1 MSIVWTNFNK
11 LPYVIIKMKKI
22 LFILVNFMLST
33 YVTVS
38 AQRAVKVDGVI
49 YTVEDASGDNSGH
62 ATAVRTTDEIINLI
76 IPDEVDY
83 EGEKYKVTAIE
94 KDVFKGKNTIKT
106 VELNDGLVR
115 IGGHAFDGCSGIQS
129 LTIPATVTYIGPEAF
144 ANCSG
149 LKEMVIENKTN
160 NEAVESGNNFLS
172 IGEQAFD
179 GCSGIQS
186 LIIPASVTYI
196 GPEAF
201 ANCSGLTEVIIK
213 DGVEILETNLVN
225 QSYPFYQFDPTEI
238 FTNCNIKEL
247 YLNRPTE
254 EISFRQSG
262 VQNVII
268 GSNVTSITEKMF
280 KNLETLKSVTIE
292 GESLVKVGKDAFS
305 GCSNLS
311 QMNLPESLTRVDE
324 CAFTD
329 CRSLKLRVPKS
340 LKYIGYLS
348 FGGCGL
354 DNLRLNL
361 DNYTYIGNYAFKS
374 CMVDTITL
382 SGDLQSWKD
391 YIFSGSMVSTLI
403 VEGSCKTIGYY
414 AFHDCGNLKNVILND
429 GLEIIGYG
437 AFNSCP
443 SIEKLSI
450 PGSVRKIYTINWNYY
465 KEIVFEDSD
474 TPVEIDLDEMSNGYR
489 IHSSSKSVRKAYIGR
504 TLEKSNC
511 SYNCMGGTTTP
522 FHGSPLKEVELGPK
536 AEIINKLL
544 CNCDSLEKV
553 VIAPD
558 RGSYGVGAQAFFGC
572 KRLTTIDFPEGL
584 TYVGSRVFD
593 KSGLKQMAIHDIVP
607 PKGEN
612 DSFDDEIYSKV
623 TLYVPA
629 ESVELYQTSM
639 PWIMFNKIVGVDF
652 AEIDEIGTDA
662 TDEEAAVEYFNLSGV
677 KVNGDNL
684 SKGIYL
690 RRQGSTVT
698 KIAVK

>member
-1 MSIVWTNFNK
+1 
-11 LPYVIIKMKKI
+11 MKKI
-22 LFILVNFMLST
+22 LLLLVSLTLCTCM
-33 YVTVS
+33 TVS
-38 AQRAVKVDGVI
+38 AQRAVKVDGVVYSI
-49 YTVEDASGDNSGH
+49 ENSGSGSTGY
-62 ATAVRTTDEIINLI
+62 ATAVRATDDVVNLI
-76 IPDEVDY
+76 IPDEVDF
-83 EGEKYKVTAIE
+83 EGEKYPVTTIE
-94 KDVFKGKNTIKT
+94 KQAFKGKSAIKT
-106 VELNDGLVR
+106 VELNKGLVR
-115 IGGHAFDGCSGIQS
+115 
-129 LTIPATVTYIGPEAF
+129 
-144 ANCSG
+144 
-149 LKEMVIENKTN
+149 
-160 NEAVESGNNFLS
+160 

-213 DGVEILETNLVN
+213 DGTNILETTRVS
-225 QSYPFYQFDPTEI
+225 QSYPTEI

-254 EISFRQSG
+254 EISFRKSG
-262 VQNVII
+262 LQNVII
-268 GSNVTSITEKMF
+268 GSNVTSITENMF

-292 GESLVKVGKDAFS
+292 GESLVKVEKEAFY
-305 GCSNLS
+305 GCENLS
-311 QMNLPESLTRVDE
+311 KMNLPKSLVRVE
-324 CAFTD
+324 ERAFRG
-329 CRSLKLRVPKS
+329 CGALKVCVPEN
-340 LKYIGYLS
+340 LKYIGDDAFSL
-348 FGGCGL
+348 CGL

-361 DNYTYIGNYAFKS
+361 DNCTYVGSSAFEK
-374 CMVDTITL
+374 CIVDTITL
-382 SGDLQSWKD
+382 SGNLRKWEYD
-391 YIFSGSMVSTLI
+391 IFAGSTVSNLI
-403 VEGSCKTIGYY
+403 VEGSCKTIGTM
-414 AFHDCGNLKNVILND
+414 AFRNCEKLRNVVLHEGVQTIGESAFD
-429 GLEIIGYG
+429 G
-437 AFNSCP
+437 CP
-443 SIEKLSI
+443 SIEKFSI
-450 PGSVRKIYTINWNYY
+450 PGSVTKIYNLYWNY

-474 TPVEIDLDEMSNGYR
+474 TPVEIDLDYLFNENR
-489 IHSSSKSVRKAYIGR
+489 IHLSSKTVCKAYIGR
-504 TLEKSNC
+504 TLKTFEC

-558 RGSYGVGAQAFFGC
+558 RGSYGVGAQTFFGC
-572 KRLTTIDFPEGL
+572 KMLASIDFPEGL

-629 ESVELYQTSM
+629 ESVELYQTTM

-662 TDEEAAVEYFNLSGV
+662 TDEEAPVEYFNLSGV

-690 RRQGSTVT
+690 RRQGSTVS

>member
-1 MSIVWTNFNK
+1 M
-11 LPYVIIKMKKI
+11 
-22 LFILVNFMLST
+22 
-33 YVTVS
+33 TVS
-38 AQRAVKVDGVI
+38 AQRAVKLDGVVYSI
-49 YTVEDASGDNSGH
+49 ENSGSGSTGY
-62 ATAVRTTDEIINLI
+62 ATAVRATDDVVNLI
-76 IPDEVDY
+76 IPDEVDF
-83 EGEKYKVTAIE
+83 EGEKYPVTTIE
-94 KDVFKGKNTIKT
+94 KQAFKGKSAIKT
-106 VELNDGLVR
+106 VELNKGLVR
-115 IGGHAFDGCSGIQS
+115 
-129 LTIPATVTYIGPEAF
+129 
-144 ANCSG
+144 
-149 LKEMVIENKTN
+149 
-160 NEAVESGNNFLS
+160 

-213 DGVEILETNLVN
+213 DGTNILETTRVS
-225 QSYPFYQFDPTEI
+225 QSYPTEI

-254 EISFRQSG
+254 EISFRKSG
-262 VQNVII
+262 LQNVII
-268 GSNVTSITEKMF
+268 GSNVTSITENMF

-292 GESLVKVGKDAFS
+292 GESLVKVEKEAFY
-305 GCSNLS
+305 GCENLS
-311 QMNLPESLTRVDE
+311 KMNLPKSLVRVE
-324 CAFTD
+324 ERAFRG
-329 CRSLKLRVPKS
+329 CGALKVCVPEN
-340 LKYIGYLS
+340 LKYIGDDAFSL
-348 FGGCGL
+348 CGL

-361 DNYTYIGNYAFKS
+361 DNCTYVGSSAFEK
-374 CMVDTITL
+374 CIVDTITL
-382 SGDLQSWKD
+382 SGNLRKWEYD
-391 YIFSGSMVSTLI
+391 IFAGSTVSNLI
-403 VEGSCKTIGYY
+403 VEGSCKTIGTM
-414 AFHDCGNLKNVILND
+414 AFRNCEKLRNVVLHEGVQTIGESAFD
-429 GLEIIGYG
+429 G
-437 AFNSCP
+437 CP
-443 SIEKLSI
+443 SIEKFSI
-450 PGSVRKIYTINWNYY
+450 PGSVTKIYNLYWNY

-474 TPVEIDLDEMSNGYR
+474 TPVEIDLDYLFNENR
-489 IHSSSKSVRKAYIGR
+489 IHLSSKTVCKAYIGR
-504 TLEKSNC
+504 TLKTFEC

-558 RGSYGVGAQAFFGC
+558 RGSYGVGAQTFFGC
-572 KRLTTIDFPEGL
+572 KMLASIDFPEGL

-629 ESVELYQTSM
+629 ESVELYQTTM

-662 TDEEAAVEYFNLSGV
+662 TDEEAPVEYFNLSGV

>member
-1 MSIVWTNFNK
+1 
-11 LPYVIIKMKKI
+11 MKK
-22 LFILVNFMLST
+22 LLLLLVSLTLCTCM
-33 YVTVS
+33 TVS
-38 AQRAVKVDGVI
+38 AQRAVKLDGVVYSI
-49 YTVEDASGDNSGH
+49 ENSGSGSTGY
-62 ATAVRTTDEIINLI
+62 ATAVRATDDVVNLI
-76 IPDEVDY
+76 IPDEVDF
-83 EGEKYKVTAIE
+83 EGEKYPVTTIE
-94 KDVFKGKNTIKT
+94 KQAFKGKSAIKT
-106 VELNDGLVR
+106 VELNKGLVR
-115 IGGHAFDGCSGIQS
+115 IGEQAFDGCSGIQS
-129 LTIPATVTYIGPEAF
+129 LIIPASVNYIDSEAF

-149 LKEMVIENKTN
+149 LTEMVIDTEKS
-160 NEAVESGNNFLS
+160 NEASELNKGLVR
-172 IGEQAFD
+172 IGEHAFD

-201 ANCSGLTEVIIK
+201 ANCSGLTKVIIK
-213 DGVEILETNLVN
+213 DGVEILKTNLVN

-254 EISFRQSG
+254 EISFRKSG
-262 VQNVII
+262 LQNVII
-268 GSNVTSITEKMF
+268 GSNVTSITENMF

-292 GESLVKVGKDAFS
+292 GESLVKVGKEAFY
-305 GCSNLS
+305 GCENLS
-311 QMNLPESLTRVDE
+311 KMNLPKSLVRVE
-324 CAFTD
+324 ERAFRG
-329 CRSLKLRVPKS
+329 CGALKVCVPEN
-340 LKYIGYLS
+340 LKYIGDYAFSL
-348 FGGCGL
+348 CGL

-361 DNYTYIGNYAFKS
+361 DNCTYVGSSAFEK
-374 CMVDTITL
+374 CIVDTITL
-382 SGDLQSWKD
+382 SGDLRKWEYD
-391 YIFSGSMVSTLI
+391 IFAGSTVSNLI
-403 VEGSCKTIGYY
+403 IEGSCKTIGTA
-414 AFHDCGNLKNVILND
+414 AFLNCEKLRNVVLHEGVQTIGESAFD
-429 GLEIIGYG
+429 GCL
-437 AFNSCP
+437 
-443 SIEKLSI
+443 SIEKFSI
-450 PGSVRKIYTINWNYY
+450 PGSVTKIYNLYWNY

-474 TPVEIDLDEMSNGYR
+474 TPVEIDLDYLFNEDR
-489 IHSSSKSVRKAYIGR
+489 IHLSSKTVCKAYIGR
-504 TLEKSNC
+504 TLKKFEC
-511 SYNCMGGTTTP
+511 SSNCMGGTTTP

-558 RGSYGVGAQAFFGC
+558 RGSYGVGAQTFFGC
-572 KRLTTIDFPEGL
+572 KMLASIDFPEGL

-662 TDEEAAVEYFNLSGV
+662 TDEEVAVEYFNLSGV